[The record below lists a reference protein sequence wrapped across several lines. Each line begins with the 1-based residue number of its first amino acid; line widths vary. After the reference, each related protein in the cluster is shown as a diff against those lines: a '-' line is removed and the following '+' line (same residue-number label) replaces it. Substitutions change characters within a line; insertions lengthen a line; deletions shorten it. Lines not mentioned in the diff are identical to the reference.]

1 MSFFGIECAV
11 ALAYFASDWH
21 NLLSAH
27 LGPCHYMNNG
37 NVARLNTV
45 YWLNRIIFEGYEFSS
60 HKKNTFVT
68 GQRQNMISMECFL
81 TSQKSSI
88 TTCPQRSFLFVRANG
103 AWYMILK
110 HLMMAAMPLLCF
122 SLIATFL
129 LNIVSRSS

>member
-1 MSFFGIECAV
+1 MIYIK
-11 ALAYFASDWH
+11 LM
-21 NLLSAH
+21 L
-27 LGPCHYMNNG
+27 NNMTYW
-37 NVARLNTV
+37 NITEYCN
-45 YWLNRIIFEGYEFSS
+45 WLNRTIYEGYEFSS

-68 GQRQNMISMECFL
+68 GQRQNMISMECVL

-88 TTCPQRSFLFVRANG
+88 TTCPQRSFLFVKANG

-129 LNIVSRSS
+129 LYLVSRSSREIKWMLTRYSIIHDSVSFLVNVE